1 MKLVRLAGFTS
12 LILLAGLACVKVVQ
26 LSIPDT
32 YNLSAKERVGLAL
45 RVKSNPVKLT
55 GNECAVVETNKGS
68 FTFEL
73 YSNDAP
79 NTVRNFIRLAD
90 AGFYDGLIWHRY
102 EPGFVIQGGDPLGT
116 GYGGPGYTVDYEE
129 SGRSHIKGAV
139 GMARGPDRNSASCQ
153 FYICLEPA
161 PNLDGNYCVFGQ
173 VIEGMDVVMQL
184 RNGNEEKGIPPD
196 TIRSITITH

>member
-1 MKLVRLAGFTS
+1 MKSFYRIAGLLLAVS
-12 LILLAGLACVKVVQ
+12 LIAGCAKIIKPRSKPSELTV
-26 LSIPDT
+26 
-32 YNLSAKERVGLAL
+32 KERVELAL

-55 GNECAVVETNKGS
+55 GNECAVVETNKGE

-102 EPGFVIQGGDPLGT
+102 VGGFVIQGGDPLGT
-116 GYGGPGYTVDYEE
+116 GYGGPGYTIDYEE

-161 PNLDGNYCVFGQ
+161 LNLDGNYCVFGR
-173 VIEGMDVVMQL
+173 VIEGMDVVAEL
-184 RNGNEEKGIPPD
+184 RTQD
-196 TIRSITITH
+196 TIRRISITHP

>member
-12 LILLAGLACVKVVQ
+12 MILFAGLACVKAVRP
-26 LSIPDT
+26 SIPDT

-68 FTFEL
+68 FTFKL
-73 YSNDAP
+73 YSMEAP

-102 EPGFVIQGGDPLGT
+102 VGGFVIQGGDPLGT
-116 GYGGPGYTVDYEE
+116 GQGSAGYIIDYEE

-139 GMARGPDRNSASCQ
+139 GMARGAARNSASCQ

-161 PNLDGNYCVFGQ
+161 LNLDGDYCVFGL
-173 VIEGMDVVMQL
+173 VIEGMDAVAEL
-184 RNGNEEKGIPPD
+184 RTQD
-196 TIRSITITH
+196 TIRRILIQR

>member
-12 LILLAGLACVKVVQ
+12 LILFAGLACVKAVRP
-26 LSIPDT
+26 SIPDT

-68 FTFEL
+68 FTFKL
-73 YSNDAP
+73 YSMEAP

-102 EPGFVIQGGDPLGT
+102 VGGFVIQGGDPLGT
-116 GYGGPGYTVDYEE
+116 GQGSAGYTIDYEE

-139 GMARGPDRNSASCQ
+139 GMARGTARNSASCQ

-161 PNLDGNYCVFGQ
+161 LNLDGDYCVFGL
-173 VIEGMDVVMQL
+173 VIEGMDVVERL
-184 RNGNEEKGIPPD
+184 RAGNDSLGIPAD

>member
-1 MKLVRLAGFTS
+1 MKTVRF
-12 LILLAGLACVKVVQ
+12 LILLLALSLAGCSKLIKPQSKTA
-26 LSIPDT
+26 
-32 YNLSAKERVGLAL
+32 NLTPKERVSLAL
-45 RVKSNPVKLT
+45 QVKDRPVTLT
-55 GNECAVVETNKGS
+55 GNERAHVQTNKGE

-79 NTVRNFIRLAD
+79 NTVRNFIRLAE

-102 EPGFVIQGGDPLGT
+102 VGGFVIQGGDPLGT
-116 GYGGPGYTVDYEE
+116 GYGGPGYTIDYEE

-161 PNLDGNYCVFGQ
+161 LNLDGNYCVFGQ

-184 RNGNEEKGIPPD
+184 RNGNEDEGIPPD
-196 TIRSITITH
+196 TIRRITITRP